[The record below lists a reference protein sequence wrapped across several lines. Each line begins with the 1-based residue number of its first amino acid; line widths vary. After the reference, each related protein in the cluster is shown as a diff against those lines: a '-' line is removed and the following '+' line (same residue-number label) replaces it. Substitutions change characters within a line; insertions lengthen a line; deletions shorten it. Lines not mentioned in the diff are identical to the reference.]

1 MCYPQSKTKKW
12 KIKKKTYVHDSHIH
26 LNIFLIFLH
35 ILHIQLLTQPVLDRG
50 LQIFVRSRHG
60 GEEAL
65 HLVKGINENRKCQE
79 LNQKKS

>member
-1 MCYPQSKTKKW
+1 MPLLTIFSLLSPIQDKKNG
-12 KIKKKTYVHDSHIH
+12 KLRKKTYVQDSHIH

-65 HLVKGINENRKCQE
+65 HLVNGINET
-79 LNQKKS
+79 